1 MRIFNYSLINFN
13 SIKNTFKRFP
23 LTIISAILATFF
35 LIFWTFEKAEATN
48 IKMLSY
54 GIVFAFGIFL
64 FSFISLF
71 NEGLNN
77 YYDLK
82 NLKSNNLIKVL
93 SYIIT
98 LPILYGIYEVVYEKT
113 GALKFYDDK
122 FIFFTL
128 LAFLVVGSSFIGKF
142 NYHKDYVVY
151 VAKIFRAFII
161 SIIYSFI
168 VFVGLSGI
176 IFALSSLFKI
186 DFGSSIYIRIAIFS
200 FVLFNVVTF
209 FSDFPKARDSFIDY
223 KYPKA
228 FKILLVYIITPIVII
243 YTAILLAYFIKILVL
258 WQIPNNLIVNLVL
271 WFSIFSVLY
280 LFFLSRIDSIEFINK
295 FKRIFPI
302 TLFPLLGMMFFAIFL
317 RIKEY
322 GLTENRFLVMAA
334 GVWVIISLIY
344 FIFYRNNS
352 NISVP
357 IFLSIIILLSGVGPA
372 PATKLSIKSQS
383 SRFEKL
389 LNKNNMIVGEE
400 IKPNLNIKVDD
411 KNQIIDIVNYMVK
424 KDRVDKLSYVPKDF
438 KLNEDSF
445 TKLFGFS
452 NRIDDNTYIGYSYSD
467 SISNGNDL
475 NFDVNISGYSNLIYV
490 YSLDDIVTSGNYK
503 FEKTK
508 NKIKIYKKEDEEY
521 NLELSINL
529 SELKEKVKTLR
540 KTKESI
546 SPEDLSI
553 VEDSYKIIFTNI
565 YFADEENL
573 ENSYIDFYF
582 LTK

>member
-151 VAKIFRAFII
+151 VAKIFREFII

-186 DFGSSIYIRIAIFS
+186 DFESSIYIRIAIFS

>member
-54 GIVFAFGIFL
+54 GIVFEFGIFL

>member
-1 MRIFNYSLINFN
+1 
-13 SIKNTFKRFP
+13 
-23 LTIISAILATFF
+23 
-35 LIFWTFEKAEATN
+35 
-48 IKMLSY
+48 
-54 GIVFAFGIFL
+54 
-64 FSFISLF
+64 
-71 NEGLNN
+71 
-77 YYDLK
+77 
-82 NLKSNNLIKVL
+82 
-93 SYIIT
+93 
-98 LPILYGIYEVVYEKT
+98 
-113 GALKFYDDK
+113 
-122 FIFFTL
+122 
-128 LAFLVVGSSFIGKF
+128 
-142 NYHKDYVVY
+142 
-151 VAKIFRAFII
+151 
-161 SIIYSFI
+161 
-168 VFVGLSGI
+168 
-176 IFALSSLFKI
+176 
-186 DFGSSIYIRIAIFS
+186 
-200 FVLFNVVTF
+200 
-209 FSDFPKARDSFIDY
+209 
-223 KYPKA
+223 
-228 FKILLVYIITPIVII
+228 
-243 YTAILLAYFIKILVL
+243 
-258 WQIPNNLIVNLVL
+258 
-271 WFSIFSVLY
+271 
-280 LFFLSRIDSIEFINK
+280 
-295 FKRIFPI
+295 
-302 TLFPLLGMMFFAIFL
+302 
-317 RIKEY
+317 
-322 GLTENRFLVMAA
+322 MAA

-508 NKIKIYKKEDEEY
+508 NKIKIYKKE
-521 NLELSINL
+521 
-529 SELKEKVKTLR
+529 ELKEKVKTLR

>member
-1 MRIFNYSLINFN
+1 
-13 SIKNTFKRFP
+13 
-23 LTIISAILATFF
+23 
-35 LIFWTFEKAEATN
+35 
-48 IKMLSY
+48 
-54 GIVFAFGIFL
+54 
-64 FSFISLF
+64 
-71 NEGLNN
+71 
-77 YYDLK
+77 
-82 NLKSNNLIKVL
+82 
-93 SYIIT
+93 
-98 LPILYGIYEVVYEKT
+98 
-113 GALKFYDDK
+113 
-122 FIFFTL
+122 
-128 LAFLVVGSSFIGKF
+128 
-142 NYHKDYVVY
+142 
-151 VAKIFRAFII
+151 
-161 SIIYSFI
+161 
-168 VFVGLSGI
+168 
-176 IFALSSLFKI
+176 
-186 DFGSSIYIRIAIFS
+186 
-200 FVLFNVVTF
+200 
-209 FSDFPKARDSFIDY
+209 
-223 KYPKA
+223 
-228 FKILLVYIITPIVII
+228 
-243 YTAILLAYFIKILVL
+243 
-258 WQIPNNLIVNLVL
+258 
-271 WFSIFSVLY
+271 
-280 LFFLSRIDSIEFINK
+280 
-295 FKRIFPI
+295 
-302 TLFPLLGMMFFAIFL
+302 MMFFAIFL

-389 LNKNNMIVGEE
+389 LNTNNMIVGE
-400 IKPNLNIKVDD
+400 
-411 KNQIIDIVNYMVK
+411 
-424 KDRVDKLSYVPKDF
+424 DRVDKLSYVPKDF

>member
-186 DFGSSIYIRIAIFS
+186 DF
-200 FVLFNVVTF
+200 
-209 FSDFPKARDSFIDY
+209 
-223 KYPKA
+223 
-228 FKILLVYIITPIVII
+228 
-243 YTAILLAYFIKILVL
+243 
-258 WQIPNNLIVNLVL
+258 
-271 WFSIFSVLY
+271 
-280 LFFLSRIDSIEFINK
+280 
-295 FKRIFPI
+295 
-302 TLFPLLGMMFFAIFL
+302 
-317 RIKEY
+317 
-322 GLTENRFLVMAA
+322 
-334 GVWVIISLIY
+334 
-344 FIFYRNNS
+344 
-352 NISVP
+352 
-357 IFLSIIILLSGVGPA
+357 
-372 PATKLSIKSQS
+372 
-383 SRFEKL
+383 
-389 LNKNNMIVGEE
+389 
-400 IKPNLNIKVDD
+400 
-411 KNQIIDIVNYMVK
+411 
-424 KDRVDKLSYVPKDF
+424 
-438 KLNEDSF
+438 
-445 TKLFGFS
+445 
-452 NRIDDNTYIGYSYSD
+452 
-467 SISNGNDL
+467 
-475 NFDVNISGYSNLIYV
+475 
-490 YSLDDIVTSGNYK
+490 
-503 FEKTK
+503 
-508 NKIKIYKKEDEEY
+508 
-521 NLELSINL
+521 
-529 SELKEKVKTLR
+529 
-540 KTKESI
+540 
-546 SPEDLSI
+546 
-553 VEDSYKIIFTNI
+553 
-565 YFADEENL
+565 
-573 ENSYIDFYF
+573 
-582 LTK
+582 

>member
-186 DFGSSIYIRIAIFS
+186 DFESSIYIRIAIFS

>member
-186 DFGSSIYIRIAIFS
+186 DFESSIYIRIAIFS

-529 SELKEKVKTLR
+529 SELKEKVKALR

>member
-186 DFGSSIYIRIAIFS
+186 DFESSIYIRIAIFS

-490 YSLDDIVTSGNYK
+490 YSLDDIVTSENYK

-565 YFADEENL
+565 YFADEESL